1 MRLLVRRDFFS
12 IPPFL
17 SAFFLFRC
25 DDELKGKLPLFRVA
39 KVCMYV
45 SEHCNT
51 GKICRIDTDKQL
63 ARYNSLIYISLN

>member
-39 KVCMYV
+39 KVCTYLSIAIQVKYV
-45 SEHCNT
+45 E
-51 GKICRIDTDKQL
+51 
-63 ARYNSLIYISLN
+63 LIQISN